1 MASGWRGAR
10 LVGGAAVA
18 VAVAIPMVLPRA
30 MNAQRQFGDPLQNT
44 SANLFWEENWAAA
57 RPHFALLN
65 PRKMHEIP
73 EAERPSAGRY
83 FARAGWRGAWERI
96 TKGMALQGG
105 HVFPIHTQNFSFTE
119 IPSPTDPTRRIF
131 AFRGYVLLA
140 PLLLT
145 IGLVSVT
152 PRRFGWAAVPIHAWC
167 QAAFMVLL
175 FGVSFA
181 AFGWYAPIAPGAR
194 FILALYVPILA
205 SLFWAVEALRRR
217 LAIRW
222 LDPLCASVWLVM
234 LGVFLVHMGVI
245 ATHPY
250 FGSLKGVF

>member
-1 MASGWRGAR
+1 
-10 LVGGAAVA
+10 
-18 VAVAIPMVLPRA
+18 
-30 MNAQRQFGDPLQNT
+30 MNAQRRFDDPLQNT
-44 SANLFWEENWAAA
+44 SAYLFWEENWAAA

-65 PRKMHEIP
+65 PRKVHLIP
-73 EAERPSAGRY
+73 EADRPSAGRY
-83 FARAGWRGAWERI
+83 FARNGLGGAWERLS
-96 TKGMALQGG
+96 KGMVLQGS
-105 HVFPIHTQNFSFTE
+105 HVFPIRTDNFSFTE
-119 IPSPTDPTRRIF
+119 VPSPKDPTRRIF
-131 AFRGYVLLA
+131 AFRGYVLLV

-145 IGLVSVT
+145 IGLVGVAL
-152 PRRFGWAAVPIHAWC
+152 RRFGWAAVPGHAWC
-167 QAAFMVLL
+167 RAAFMVLL

-194 FILALYVPILA
+194 FILTIYIPMLA

-222 LDPLCASVWLVM
+222 LDTVCACIWLTM

-250 FGSLKGVF
+250 FGSLRGVF